1 MMLSIDGS
9 AGVSGDRLL
18 AALVDAGWPVSRLRR
33 VLARL
38 PVPPSVVRL
47 HRRREGTA
55 IELRWP
61 RRDQRPPRPAHEIL
75 QALRRCAVPATL
87 RRRAV
92 AVLTRLI
99 QAEAAVHRCLPG
111 RVLLYQLSE
120 PDTLADL
127 VGFSAGL
134 AFFRIRW
141 VVASPLLVGAR
152 HRDHDGRWRSVPGPA
167 VRRLTTGWPVWW
179 SRQAVEYTTPT
190 GAAIVTALARPAA
203 SGAASRVLARGP
215 YRRSVPR
222 RVLAVGRGMPW
233 PPRAGLGPVTLTVLQ

>member
-1 MMLSIDGS
+1 MILSIDGS

-18 AALVDAGWPVSRLRR
+18 AAFVDAGWPVSRLRG
-33 VLARL
+33 VLAQL

-55 IELRWP
+55 VEFRWP
-61 RRDQRPPRPAHEIL
+61 GRGRRPPRPAHEIVR
-75 QALRRCAVPATL
+75 ALRRCAVPAGL
-87 RRRAV
+87 RRPAV
-92 AVLTRLI
+92 TILRRLI
-99 QAEAAVHRCLPG
+99 QAEAAVHHCPPG

-127 VGFSAGL
+127 LGFSAGL
-134 AFFRIRW
+134 AFFRIRR

-152 HRDHDGRWRSVPGPA
+152 HRDHDGRWQSAPGPA
-167 VRRLTTGWPVWW
+167 VCRLTVGWPVWW

-203 SGAASRVLARGP
+203 EVAAGRVM
-215 YRRSVPR
+215 
-222 RVLAVGRGMPW
+222 AVGRGMPW
-233 PPRAGLGPVTLTVLQ
+233 PPRPGLGPVTLTILTASRYA